1 MKRICSAALVC
12 VLLLT
17 AVLTV
22 PVNAAAFTD
31 VSSSAWYAAAV
42 DYCTERGYFNGTSA
56 TTFSPDA
63 TMSRAMLVTVL
74 YRHSGD
80 PKPPVTSAFPDV
92 PDNTWYTT
100 AVAWATENRIVNGAT
115 DGCFHPNDPV
125 TRQEIMALLHRY
137 VVYRGN
143 TVNTEDSRI
152 LDSFRDAGSI
162 SNWAKESAR
171 WCTSV
176 GIICGSNG
184 AIGPTA
190 SSTRAQVATVLM
202 RLDAYLK
209 GELETITTVGSE
221 YGTFVPAGQF
231 RIVTGSSILFRIESA
246 AQYAPETVTL
256 NGEPIPAAGTY
267 TVRSSNGPQVLSASF
282 RPCVGD
288 PYSGYGQLVNRTYAI
303 PGADFGEP
311 ADLVIPQTAYYN
323 NVHLREEAAA
333 AADRMIGDY
342 LAEYPESELFVQS
355 GYRTLATQIYLYDR
369 QVSRKDGN
377 IYAAGVVSAV
387 PGTSEHQLGLAIDL
401 SCDGTLEQTF
411 GATQQGLWLAE
422 HCTEYGFIL
431 RYPADKERV
440 TGIFYEPWHFRYVGP
455 EIAADM
461 EAWGIT
467 TLEEY
472 YGLYL
477 APEDL
482 TPYLPYLNP

>member
-1 MKRICSAALVC
+1 MKRICSVALVC

-31 VSSSAWYAAAV
+31 VASSAWYATAV
-42 DYCTERGYFNGTSA
+42 NYCTERGYFNGTSA

-80 PKPPVTSAFPDV
+80 PKPPVASAFPDV

-100 AVAWATENRIVNGAT
+100 AVAWATENGVVKGFS
-115 DGCFHPNDPV
+115 DGKFHPDNPV
-125 TRQEIMALLHRY
+125 TRQEIMVLLHRY
-137 VVYRGN
+137 VTYLGAAAD
-143 TVNTEDSRI
+143 TGDGRI
-152 LDSFRDAGSI
+152 FETMADFTDVAA
-162 SNWAKESAR
+162 WAKPASR

-176 GIICGSNG
+176 GIICGDRGSILPE
-184 AIGPTA
+184 AA
-190 SSTRAQVATVLM
+190 STRAQVATILM
-202 RLDAYLK
+202 RLDAYLQGDLVSITATC
-209 GELETITTVGSE
+209 GENGRII
-221 YGTFVPAGQF
+221 PAGEF
-231 RIVTGSSILFRIESA
+231 RLVRGSSMVFRIEA
-246 AQYAPETVTL
+246 DTPYIPHNIFLNDKQLTPAQ
-256 NGEPIPAAGTY
+256 TY
-267 TVRSSNGPQVLSASF
+267 TVSTKKGPQILSADF
-282 RPCVGD
+282 HTYIGD
-288 PYSGYGQLVNRTYAI
+288 AYSGYGQLVNRTYAI

-411 GATQQGLWLAE
+411 GSTQQGLWLAE